1 MEQPTF
7 SYMNYDQTKF
17 ILTSNLD
24 ILFVDLLEKDQS
36 KKEIDIDE
44 KTWEFVLFS
53 ILLLVFLKTFLGS
66 VKVKAVQYFFG
77 THNH

>member
-36 KKEIDIDE
+36 KKEIDIDK
-44 KTWEFVLFS
+44 KT
-53 ILLLVFLKTFLGS
+53 
-66 VKVKAVQYFFG
+66 
-77 THNH
+77 